1 MGIKSA
7 LLKYWLGMG
16 AGIVLGLIFL
26 LAGGGKLLSQAEV
39 FSIFFTPFADFL
51 LPFAPVLYRWLPVVE
66 IAIGLLLITGILAR
80 PSASLAL
87 VLIIVFMANN
97 SWLISHGFGDEPC
110 GCFGALEEIAQLR
123 LLIIGA
129 LSLDVVILVLALATL
144 FWAQV
149 SFLTLIPGSG
159 PVGPASNGRGKL
171 NCPER

>member
-7 LLKYWLGMG
+7 RLKYWLGMG

-51 LPFAPVLYRWLPVVE
+51 LPFATVLYRWLPVVE

-129 LSLDVVILVLALATL
+129 LSLDVVMLVLALATL

-149 SFLTLIPGSG
+149 SFFNINPWFW
-159 PVGPASNGRGKL
+159 AGRTG
-171 NCPER
+171 E